1 MRDIKGLWRQVG
13 LLLSIVILFGA
24 LPAASQERERAK
36 PKYDPALF
44 SAKQWRLIGPF
55 RGGRSIASVGVTSES
70 NTYYM
75 GAAGGGV
82 WKSTN
87 GGNTWTPLTDRWSV
101 SSIGS
106 IAVADSDP
114 NVVYVGTGE
123 ACIRSNISPGDGVYK
138 STDAGKTWKNIGL
151 PDSQAISKIVVHPKN
166 ADIVYVAALGHLWG
180 PNAERG
186 VFRTMDGGKTWEKV
200 LYKDDKTG
208 AIDVAMDPNN
218 PTILFA
224 AMWEGWRTPWGMNS
238 GGPNSGLYKSTDGG
252 STWKQIKGNGWP
264 EGVVGK
270 IGVDVSRADSNRVYV
285 ILEALEEKGG
295 VYVSSDA
302 GNSWTHT
309 TDDHRLRHR
318 PWYYT
323 HAAADTQEVNTVYV
337 LNTGVFKSTD
347 GGRTFAPLSG
357 IPHGDHHD
365 LWIDPNNNKRMVNS
379 NDGGATVSI
388 DGGQSWTREDTL
400 PTAQFYHITADND
413 WPYRICGAQQ
423 DNSSVCIR
431 TRSDRGAIGPWEW
444 GPVGGGE
451 AGYISVD
458 PKNPDIVY
466 AGEYFGILTRYDR
479 RTGQA
484 QNISVWP
491 DNTDGWGAETL
502 KYRFQWTMPIL
513 ASRFDPNVVY
523 YTGNVVFRTTNGGMS
538 WDVISPDLTRN
549 DKLKQGRSGGPITG
563 ENISMEY
570 YNLIFSFAES
580 PLDKNL
586 LWAGADDGL
595 IHVSRDY
602 GKSWTN
608 VTPKEMPEGRVSQID
623 ASLHDAGTLYV
634 ALDRH
639 EFDDFKP
646 YVWKTSDFGKT
657 WKQIGTGIAETAY
670 VRAVREDPKRK
681 GLLYAGTETGVWV
694 SFDDGANWQSLQLN
708 LPVSS
713 IRDLI
718 VKDDDLAVATH
729 GRSFWILDDLSPLR
743 QLSDEIAKS
752 DVHLFTPGPA
762 VRLRG
767 GGGGGAGRGALTGE
781 NPPVGAEI
789 YYYLKTEQKE
799 EITLEILDSAGKVV
813 RKYSSKPK
821 PGEEQ
826 QPPQQPVGGRRG
838 GGPPTLL
845 PTAAGM
851 QRFNWNFRYEMPDFV
866 STVIW
871 DMGAPR
877 GPIAMPGKY
886 TARLTVAGKSYTAN
900 FDVKLDPRVKVSQ
913 ADLQK
918 QFDLNSQIRD
928 LLGEIHSEVSEIRS
942 VREQFQ
948 LLKKRLA
955 KHAKGKE
962 ITAAADAIDKKM
974 LAAEEQFIEVKAK
987 TNQDMCNYPT
997 MLSSKIAWLDN
1008 VVDSADT
1015 APTKQSYEFYEEM
1028 RKWAQRETAKW
1039 KDIKQKDIVA
1049 LNEMMRKE
1057 NIPLVAAFR
1066 SVGTPT
1072 AAADDADPDDEE
1084 P

>member
-1 MRDIKGLWRQVG
+1 MNIRICSSKQKLMKSSS
-13 LLLSIVILFGA
+13 LLAILFAVLFAVAPVNAQQYSPDLLKGM
-24 LPAASQERERAK
+24 
-36 PKYDPALF
+36 KY
-44 SAKQWRLIGPF
+44 RLVGPF
-55 RGGRSIASVGVTSES
+55 RGGRSIASTGVASDP

-87 GGNTWTPLTDRWSV
+87 GGNTWTPLTDKWTV

-106 IAVADSDP
+106 VAVADSDP

-123 ACIRSNISPGDGVYK
+123 SCIRSNISPGDGVYK

-151 PDSQAISKIVVHPKN
+151 RDSQAISKVVVHPKN
-166 ADIVYVAALGHLWG
+166 ADIVYVAALGHPWG
-180 PNAERG
+180 PNTERG

-200 LYKDDKTG
+200 LFKDDKTG
-208 AIDVAMDPNN
+208 AVDIAMDPNN

-224 AMWEGWRTPWGMNS
+224 ALWEGWRTPWSMNS
-238 GGPNSGLYKSTDGG
+238 GGPNSGLYKSTDSGA
-252 STWKQIKGNGWP
+252 TWKQIQGHGWP
-264 EGVVGK
+264 EGIVGK

-295 VYVSSDA
+295 VYVSSDG
-302 GNSWTHT
+302 GNNWTHP

-323 HAAADTQEVNTVYV
+323 HTAADPQEVNTVYV

-347 GGRTFAPLSG
+347 GGKTFAPLSG

-365 LWIDPNNNKRMVNS
+365 LWIAPNNNKRMVNS
-379 NDGGATVSI
+379 NDGGATVTI
-388 DGGQSWTREDTL
+388 DGGESWTREDTL
-400 PTAQFYHITADND
+400 PTAQFYHVTADND

-431 TRSDRGAIGPWEW
+431 TRSDRGSIGPWDW
-444 GPVGGGE
+444 SAVGGGE

-479 RTGQA
+479 RTGQV

-491 DNTDGWGAETL
+491 DNTDGWGAEPL
-502 KYRFQWTMPIL
+502 KYRFQWTMPIY
-513 ASRFDPNVVY
+513 ASRYDPNVVY
-523 YTGNVVFRTTNGGMS
+523 YTGNVVFRSPDGGMS

-549 DKLKQGRSGGPITG
+549 DKTKQGRSGGPITG

-570 YNLIFSFAES
+570 YNLVFSFAES
-580 PLDKNL
+580 PRDKNV
-586 LWAGADDGL
+586 LWAGNDDGL
-595 IHVSRDY
+595 IHISRDY
-602 GKSWTN
+602 GKTWSDI
-608 VTPKEMPEGRVSQID
+608 TPKEMPEGRVSQLD
-623 ASLHDAGTLYV
+623 ASSHDTGTAYV

-646 YVWKTSDFGKT
+646 YIWKTSDFGKT
-657 WKQIGTGIAETAY
+657 WKQIGTGIAENAF

-681 GLLYAGTETGVWV
+681 GLLYAGTEYGVWV
-694 SFDDGANWQSLQLN
+694 SFDDGANWQPLQLN

-729 GRSFWILDDLSPLR
+729 GRSFWVLDDLSPLR
-743 QLSDEIAKS
+743 QLSDEVAKA
-752 DVHLFTPGPA
+752 DVHLFTPLPA
-762 VRLRG
+762 VRVRG
-767 GGGGGAGRGALTGE
+767 GGGGGRPGALTGE
-781 NPPVGAEI
+781 NPPAGVQI
-789 YYYLKTEQKE
+789 CYYLKTAQKE
-799 EITLEILDSAGKVV
+799 EFTLEILDSAGKMV

-821 PGEEQ
+821 PGDEEAEKLAQ
-826 QPPQQPVGGRRG
+826 MTGGRGAR
-838 GGPPTLL
+838 PSTTL
-845 PTAAGM
+845 PTGAGM
-851 QRFNWNFRYEMPDFV
+851 QRFAWNFRYDMPDFV

-877 GPIAMPGKY
+877 GPAAMPGKY
-886 TARLTVAGKSYTAN
+886 TARLTVAGKSYTAPIE
-900 FDVKLDPRVKVSQ
+900 VKLDPRVKVTQ
-913 ADLQK
+913 AELQK

-928 LLGEIHSEVSEIRS
+928 LLGEIHAQVSEIRS

-948 LLKKRLA
+948 LLKKRVA
-955 KHAKGKE
+955 SHPKGKD
-962 ITAAADAIDKKM
+962 IGASADAIDKKM

-987 TNQDMCNYPT
+987 TSQDMCNYPT

-1015 APTKQSYEFYEEM
+1015 APTKQSFEFFEEM
-1028 RKWAQRETAKW
+1028 RKWAHREMAKW
-1039 KDIKQKDIVA
+1039 KDIKEKDIVA
-1049 LNEMMRKE
+1049 FNDMMKKE
-1057 NIPLVAAFR
+1057 NIPVVAAFR
-1066 SVGTPT
+1066 PFGKKAGT
-1072 AAADDADPDDEE
+1072 ADDDE